1 MFNWLNKIFTSTET
15 KSTVTTVPIAPG
27 SFLEFALT
35 GSGRISAQQAM
46 QFYRDNSSIATAV
59 DWIADSFEQI
69 KPILETKDSKG
80 VISYSD
86 DHEVIKLLK
95 HPNGF
100 QTWQEFGGMLS
111 RHYLLKHDSYITALG
126 NVNRSPIEIHAV
138 KPLNVSTVEDTRDGF
153 PGSYIVPYGPGK
165 GTYGRNESLKRG
177 ARFYD
182 GPLKELYHI
191 MGFSSR
197 ANNIEG
203 DSPLEAAALEAKQ
216 QIEGR
221 VHNLKMLRNG
231 GRLSLLVSFKEE
243 RLDDDEHKERVKR
256 INEGWS
262 GPENAGK
269 IAVVSGAE
277 MDVKELGKTAKDMD
291 YAKLDQAAAFAIYMR
306 YKIPLPLVSLKAST
320 FNNIKI
326 GIGLLYDQAVLP
338 TTDIVFAGLSKF
350 LLPRYALDPAT
361 TRITYNPDSITAL
374 MERRLDELEKRKKIN
389 IETPNEL
396 RAFLPNREPVDGGD
410 TLYQAANLVPI
421 GQDLFTDDN
430 TKTVEQRAREL
441 LERDGVGE

>member
-1 MFNWLNKIFTSTET
+1 MFNWINKRFNPVET

-35 GSGRISAQQAM
+35 GGGRVSAYQAM

-59 DWIADSFEQI
+59 DWIAGSFEQI
-69 KPILETKDSKG
+69 QPVLQIENGSF
-80 VISYSD
+80 VN

-95 HPNGF
+95 RPNGF

-111 RHYLLKHDSYITALG
+111 RHYLLKHDSYIAALG
-126 NVNRSPIEIHAV
+126 NINRPPIEIHAV

-153 PGSYIVPYGPGK
+153 PGFYIIPGGAGK
-165 GTYGRNESLKRG
+165 GNYGRDDSIKKG

-197 ANNIEG
+197 SNNIEG

-216 QIEGR
+216 QIDGR

-231 GRLSLLVSFKEE
+231 GRLSLLVSFKDDT
-243 RLDDDEHKERVKR
+243 RIDDDEHKERVKR
-256 INEGWS
+256 INEGWA

-277 MDVKELGKTAKDMD
+277 IDVKELGTTNKDMD
-291 YAKLDQAAAFAIYMR
+291 YVKLDQAAAFAIYMR
-306 YKIPLPLVSLKAST
+306 YNIPLPLVSVKAST
-320 FNNIKI
+320 FNNMRTAIL
-326 GIGLLYDQAVLP
+326 LLYDIAILP
-338 TTDIVFAGLSKF
+338 LADIIFAGASKM
-350 LLPRYALDPAT
+350 LLPRHGLDPGKV
-361 TRITYNPDSITAL
+361 RITYNPDSITAL
-374 MERRLDELEKRKKIN
+374 MERRLEELEKRKKIN

-396 RAFLPNREPVDGGD
+396 RSFLPDREPVEGGD
-410 TLYQAANLVPI
+410 VLYQPANLVPV
-421 GQDLFTDDN
+421 GDDLLTDDN
-430 TKTVEQRAREL
+430 QKTPEQQANEL